1 MKLKRTKNTTE
12 WKEENG
18 LKSMNFCIP
27 FALWIEL
34 QNMKSTLGAS
44 ISSMIRDG
52 IRMYLKERKKQMAEE
67 ELRELQ
73 EYQINRQN
81 RGRRINTGLLPDY

>member
-1 MKLKRTKNTTE
+1 MKRKQSTTL

-34 QNMKSTLGAS
+34 QNMKTTLGATL
-44 ISSMIRDG
+44 SSMIRDA
-52 IRMYLKERKKQMAEE
+52 IRLYLKERKKQIADE

-73 EYQINRQN
+73 EYNVRKQHQ
-81 RGRRINTGLLPDY
+81 GRRLNNGFFPDF

>member
-1 MKLKRTKNTTE
+1 MRKLKSTTV

-27 FALWIEL
+27 FALWLEL
-34 QNMKSTLGAS
+34 QNMRSTCGETLS
-44 ISSMIRDG
+44 QMIRDG
-52 IRMYLKERKKQMAEE
+52 IRMYLKERKRQIADM

-73 EYQINRQN
+73 EYQVKRQN
-81 RGRRINTGLLPDY
+81 SYRRINTGLLPDY